1 MEEERGNVE
10 VSAKVTEPLINV
22 PNPRALQQTVPSLPG
37 QSKYIQLLNVIE
49 ELGHEVRPTYA
60 GSRTSIEKIKRDY
73 RKSSMFRTLD
83 TFDTEF
89 SADSVEWCPIDSF
102 KDVFVCGTYQLM
114 KDENLP
120 SNVSSKRLGR
130 IYLFQIVQNGRLIIL
145 QKLEVPAVLDMKWA
159 HVTLQNK
166 ILLGVVNSLGHL
178 QIYQLKND
186 NEKITLELLVQKRVG
201 DEVLALSLDW
211 CTGRLMNEVSLK
223 IVVSDSK
230 GFVSLFELN
239 ENELNEINS
248 WSAHGFE
255 AWIAAFNYWDTN
267 IIYSGGDDCKFQ
279 CIDTRIKTRVSNKV
293 HGAGVTSI
301 HSNAARE
308 FLLSSGSYDEI
319 LRLWDTRNLKQPI
332 SNINLGGGIW
342 RLKWDPFKWKY
353 LLAACMYSG
362 FRIVDCKNTEIP
374 SVIGE
379 YNEHESIAY
388 GCDWSY
394 LNSEEISGQ
403 ILEKETQYAFLMT
416 TCSFYDHV
424 LKLSALYLK
433 NN

>member
-1 MEEERGNVE
+1 
-10 VSAKVTEPLINV
+10 
-22 PNPRALQQTVPSLPG
+22 
-37 QSKYIQLLNVIE
+37 
-49 ELGHEVRPTYA
+49 
-60 GSRTSIEKIKRDY
+60 
-73 RKSSMFRTLD
+73 MFRTLD

-178 QIYQLKND
+178 QIYELKND

-255 AWIAAFNYWDTN
+255 AWIAAFNYWNTN

-342 RLKWDPFKWKY
+342 RLKWDPFKRKY

-362 FRIVDCKNTEIP
+362 FRIVDCENTEIP

-403 ILEKETQYAFLMT
+403 ILEKETQYAFLIT